1 MQCILTALKAESQ
14 PLINHFNLNR
24 VTSFQFP
31 VFKNKNLYLVG
42 LGVGKKNIK
51 NRIETFLNQT
61 NPDLIQ
67 FINIGIA
74 GGNPKSTKIGSGY
87 LLHKI
92 KDETIGKT
100 YYPDILIKHNFEE
113 SSLVTVENVI
123 SDGEGIYKRLVDM
136 EASEIFKICSSLIP
150 IHRLAFLKIVSD
162 YMNIEFE
169 EIRAQPIS
177 KLISHHLNSI
187 ESFLSQFERLFNKEA
202 PILSAQDIYWID
214 EIVQLMSLTET
225 QYQQLLQF
233 AKGFRLRKT
242 GLPLPDVEKNTPSNK
257 VTQKHH
263 FKKICAELS
272 A

>member
-14 PLINHFNLNR
+14 PLIDHFNLYR
-24 VTSFQFP
+24 DTSFQFP
-31 VFKNKNLYLVG
+31 VFKNNNLYLVG
-42 LGVGKKNIK
+42 LGVGKKNTK
-51 NRIETFLNQT
+51 NRIKSFLNQI

-74 GGNPKSTKIGSGY
+74 GGNPRSTKIGDSY

-92 KDETIGKT
+92 KDEITGKT

-113 SSLVTVENVI
+113 ISLVTVESVI
-123 SDGEGIYKRLVDM
+123 SDGQGDYKGLVDM
-136 EASEIFKICSSLIP
+136 EASEIFKICSSLVP
-150 IHRLAFLKIVSD
+150 VHRLAFLKIVSD
-162 YMNIEFE
+162 YMNNEFE
-169 EIRAQPIS
+169 QIKVHFIS
-177 KLISHHLNSI
+177 KLISHQLNSI
-187 ESFLSQFERLFNKEA
+187 EIFLSKFERMFNEET
-202 PILSAQDIYWID
+202 PILSEKDIKWLD
-214 EIVQLMSLTET
+214 ETVQQMYLTET

-242 GLPLPDVEKNTPSNK
+242 ELPLPNVEKNVPLNK
-257 VTQKHH
+257 TNQKHH

>member
-14 PLINHFNLNR
+14 PLINHFNLKR
-24 VTSFQFP
+24 DTSFQFP
-31 VFKNKNLYLVG
+31 VFKNNNLYLVG
-42 LGVGKKNIK
+42 LGVGKKNIR
-51 NRIETFLNQT
+51 NRIETFLNQN

-74 GGNPKSTKIGSGY
+74 GGHPKSTKIGGSY

-92 KDETIGKT
+92 KDETTGKT

-113 SSLVTVENVI
+113 ISLVTVESVI
-123 SDGEGIYKRLVDM
+123 SDGEGIYKGLVDM
-136 EASEIFKICSSLIP
+136 EASEIFKICSSLVP
-150 IHRLAFLKIVSD
+150 VHRIAFVKIVSD

-169 EIRAQPIS
+169 EIMVHHIS
-177 KLISHHLNSI
+177 KLISHQLNSI
-187 ESFLSQFERLFNKEA
+187 ESFLLQFERMFNEET
-202 PILSAQDIYWID
+202 PILSKKDIKWIN
-214 EIVQLMSLTET
+214 ETVQQMSLTET

-242 GLPLPDVEKNTPSNK
+242 GLPFPNVEINPPSNK
-257 VTQKHH
+257 TTQKHH
-263 FKKICAELS
+263 FKNICAKLS